1 MDLITHGLAGG
12 LVAQAGFAQR
22 IGRPAMIA
30 LVAGAMLPDVDV
42 VMALVDE
49 LSVVRYHRGLTHWL
63 VGAFLLAL
71 PLAVVLYRFGR
82 YKRFW
87 PLIGLG
93 ALGVLT
99 HIALDLPTSFGT
111 MVFTPFSHERYALNL
126 IFIIDPI
133 YSGIILLA
141 LGLGH
146 WRRRWARTPAI
157 LGISGLLLYIGMAA
171 AMHDRAQ
178 ERFRAAVQAQG
189 LTVLRT
195 EAYPRFP
202 GLWTW
207 LGLAE
212 TPTAIIRGRVDLGR
226 SAPMRLNHY
235 PKPSPDGLFTKAGE
249 LEEVQAFLDFA
260 RFPWM
265 TARREGEHTILEYYD
280 LRFGAAPH
288 HDDFR
293 LEVVL
298 DGGDTVKRIRLN
310 HRF

>member
-12 LVAQAGFAQR
+12 LVARAGFTQR

-30 LVAGAMLPDVDV
+30 LIAGGMIPDVDV

-49 LSVVRYHRGLTHWL
+49 LSVVRYHRGLTHSF

-71 PLAVVLYRFGR
+71 PLAAVLYRFGK

-87 PLIGLG
+87 PLVGLC

-111 MVFTPFSHERYALNL
+111 MVFMPFSHERYALNL

-141 LGLGH
+141 LGLGY
-146 WRRRWARTPAI
+146 WRRSWTQTAAI
-157 LGISGLLLYIGMAA
+157 LGISGLVLYLGVAS
-171 AMHDRAQ
+171 AMHKAAR
-178 ERFRAAVQAQG
+178 ERFKTAVEAQG
-189 LTVLRT
+189 LAVLRT

-207 LGLAE
+207 LSLAE
-212 TPTAIIRGRVDLGR
+212 TPTAIIRGRVDLRR
-226 SAPMRLNHY
+226 SAPMRLDHY
-235 PKPSPDGLFTKAGE
+235 PKPGQDGLFTKAGE
-249 LEEVQAFLDFA
+249 LEEVRAFFAFA

-265 TARREGEHTILEYYD
+265 TARQQGEHTILEYHD

-288 HDDFR
+288 HNDFR
-293 LEVVL
+293 LQVVL
-298 DGGDTVKRIRLN
+298 DGDGGVQHIRLN

>member
-1 MDLITHGLAGG
+1 MDLITHGLAGA
-12 LVAQAGFAQR
+12 LVAQAGLAQR
-22 IGRPAMIA
+22 IGRPATIA

-42 VMALVDE
+42 VMAWVDE
-49 LSVVRYHRGLTHWL
+49 LSVVRYHRGLTHSF

-71 PLAVVLYRFGR
+71 PVAAVLCRFGK

-87 PLIGLG
+87 PLVGLG

-99 HIALDLPTSFGT
+99 HVALDLPTSFGT
-111 MVFTPFSHERYALNL
+111 MVFMPFSHERYALNL
-126 IFIIDPI
+126 IFIVDPI

-141 LGLGH
+141 LGLGY
-146 WRRRWARTPAI
+146 WRCRWAQMAAI
-157 LGISGLLLYIGMAA
+157 LGISGLLLYVAVAA
-171 AMHDRAQ
+171 AMHERAR

-189 LTVLRT
+189 QAVLRT

-212 TPTAIIRGRVDLGR
+212 TPTAIIRGRMDLGR
-226 SAPMRLNHY
+226 SAPMRLDHY
-235 PKPSPDGLFTKAGE
+235 LKPSPDGLFTKAGE
-249 LEEVQAFLDFA
+249 LEEVQVFLEFA

-298 DGGDTVKRIRLN
+298 DGGDTVKHIRLN

>member
-1 MDLITHGLAGG
+1 MDFITHGLVGA

-42 VMALVDE
+42 VMAWVDE
-49 LSVVRYHRGLTHWL
+49 LSVVRYHRGLTHSF

-71 PLAVVLYRFGR
+71 PLA
-82 YKRFW
+82 
-87 PLIGLG
+87 
-93 ALGVLT
+93 
-99 HIALDLPTSFGT
+99 
-111 MVFTPFSHERYALNL
+111 
-126 IFIIDPI
+126 
-133 YSGIILLA
+133 
-141 LGLGH
+141 
-146 WRRRWARTPAI
+146 
-157 LGISGLLLYIGMAA
+157 A
-171 AMHDRAQ
+171 AMHDRAR
-178 ERFRAAVQAQG
+178 ERFRTAVQAQG

-195 EAYPRFP
+195 QAYPRFP

-212 TPTAIIRGRVDLGR
+212 TPTAIIQRGVDLGR
-226 SAPMRLNHY
+226 SARMRLDHY
-235 PKPSPDGLFTKAGE
+235 SKPGQDKLFIKAGE
-249 LEEVQAFLDFA
+249 LEEVQAFFGLA

-265 TARREGEHTILEYYD
+265 IARQQGEHTILEYYD

-288 HDDFR
+288 HNDFR

-298 DGGDTVKRIRLN
+298 DGGGAVKHIRLN